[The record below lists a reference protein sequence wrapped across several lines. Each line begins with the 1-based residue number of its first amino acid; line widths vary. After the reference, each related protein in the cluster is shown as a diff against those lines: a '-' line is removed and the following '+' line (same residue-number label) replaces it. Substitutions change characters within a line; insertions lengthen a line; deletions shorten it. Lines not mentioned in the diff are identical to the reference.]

1 MRPWEPAIVRDCG
14 KYESMTVRFERDS
27 DAYERTPAQRGL
39 GSKMAIMTRHAVEAF
54 PSVDAQCVG
63 ARCPLVKSSRSLLDV
78 ESPRFRTQPTQS
90 NSPVKKKSSART
102 SSFEKKGPT
111 WVAATMLQS
120 DLLVEVADMS
130 FHLHKFPLLS
140 RSGRLNRL
148 VFESRDTEKD
158 HIKLDNM
165 PGGPAA
171 FELAVKF
178 CYGIPI
184 RITRTNV
191 AALRCAAEYLEMTE
205 DLEEGNLVAKTED
218 FLSSEVLTSWSDSIT
233 VLRACEALSPWA
245 EKLQIV
251 KMCSE
256 SVAWKACTDP
266 RGIRWSYSSSAGS
279 DSPSLSPRG
288 SAKSSTSS
296 SKGAVI
302 PHDWWFAD
310 TAELNLRSFTV
321 VMDAIKAKG
330 MRHDMMGSAVFY
342 YAHRW
347 LPLLSTLDYPE
358 SPTIPENSPIPD
370 KKNNKVSSYK
380 RENEDEVA
388 SKDLPSQALER
399 AILEGIAT
407 LLPPQKDSVPVSGLL
422 RLLRVAITLDCSAAC
437 KKELE
442 KRSGMQLDQAALN
455 DLLIPSCPFR
465 TDTVYDVGAIHRC
478 LDHFLVQDHIQT
490 ISQKEPP
497 TSSGRDK
504 NGDVYDTSHL
514 RPPVG
519 PHTAKM
525 KVAKLMDSYLA
536 EIARDP
542 NLTFSKFQA
551 LAEALPEFS
560 RITDDGLYRAIDTFL
575 KAHPGL
581 SEHERKKLCRM
592 MDCQRLSL
600 EACMHAAQ
608 NERLPLRIVV
618 QVLFSEQLKLRNAIS
633 GVTLARA
640 ERVLDSSLQQQQAAA
655 SAAGAG
661 AVRQIL
667 PLQDGTNSQMDIRA
681 LQHDVM
687 FMKAR
692 FAELQKD
699 YTQVTQQVEKL
710 TKQKGSWVKR
720 LFQSKDNSESMNSSS
735 PSHPRW
741 SRPWRNSIS

>member
-1 MRPWEPAIVRDCG
+1 
-14 KYESMTVRFERDS
+14 MTVRFERDS
-27 DAYERTPAQRGL
+27 DAYERTHRGL
-39 GSKMAIMTRHAVEAF
+39 TSKMAIMTRHAVEAF

-63 ARCPLVKSSRSLLDV
+63 RRCPLVKNNRPLLDV
-78 ESPRFRTQPTQS
+78 ESPRFRTQSTQS
-90 NSPVKKKSSART
+90 NSPVKKKFSART

-165 PGGPAA
+165 PGGPMA

-184 RITRTNV
+184 MITRTNV

-205 DLEEGNLVAKTED
+205 DLEEGNLVSKTED
-218 FLSSEVLTSWSDSIT
+218 FLSSEILTSWSDSIT
-233 VLRACEALSPWA
+233 VLRTCETLSPWA

-256 SVAWKACTDP
+256 SIAWKACTDP
-266 RGIRWSYSSSAGS
+266 RGIRWSYSSAGS
-279 DSPSLSPRG
+279 ESPSLSPKG

-296 SKGAVI
+296 SKGAI
-302 PHDWWFAD
+302 PQDWWFAD
-310 TAELNLRSFTV
+310 VAELNLRSFKV

-330 MRHDMMGSAVFY
+330 MRHDMMGSAIFY

-347 LPLLSTLDYPE
+347 LPGLASLENPGSPVMRE
-358 SPTIPENSPIPD
+358 SSPTKD
-370 KKNNKVSSYK
+370 KKKNKVSSYK
-380 RENEDEVA
+380 RENGHGEGLMNDIASGDVA
-388 SKDLPSQALER
+388 SQAQER
-399 AILEGIAT
+399 ATLEGIIDM
-407 LLPPQKDSVPVSGLL
+407 LPPQKDSVPVSGLL
-422 RLLRVAITLDCSAAC
+422 RLLRVAIMLDCSAGC

-442 KRSGMQLDQAALN
+442 KRSGMQLDQAVLN

-465 TDTVYDVGAIHRC
+465 TDTMYDVGAVHRC

-490 ISQKEPP
+490 ISQREVP

-525 KVAKLMDSYLA
+525 KVAKLIDSYLA

-542 NLTFSKFQA
+542 NLAFSKFQA

-618 QVLFSEQLKLRNAIS
+618 QVLFSEQLKLRNAIAGTS
-633 GVTLARA
+633 LVRA
-640 ERVLDSSLQQQQAAA
+640 ERPSDSPLQQQAPASSAAA
-655 SAAGAG
+655 SSGAG
-661 AVRQIL
+661 TSSAVRQIV
-667 PLQDGTNSQMDIRA
+667 PLQDGANSQMDIRA

-687 FMKAR
+687 FMKAK

-699 YTQVTQQVEKL
+699 YTQVTQQVPIFSTMLDTNAKL
-710 TKQKGSWVKR
+710 LHMPPY
-720 LFQSKDNSESMNSSS
+720 LFSN
-735 PSHPRW
+735 
-741 SRPWRNSIS
+741 I